1 MAERPGR
8 IALLALA
15 ALALALAP
23 AMAAAQ
29 TANPAPSGRA
39 RYEAC
44 IARTNSDAQG
54 ALEEAVQ
61 WRDSGGGAP
70 ARHCAAIALI
80 RMGKFADAAAELD
93 ALADALDKTNARLRP
108 AVLDQAGQAWMR
120 ADQPDKALA
129 SFSRAIEAKPGD
141 VELLIDRA
149 LAYAAKGGYW
159 DAVDDLNAAADLAP
173 KRADIYT
180 FRASAYRYL
189 GALDLAK
196 TDLERAL
203 ALAPD
208 NPVALLE
215 RGIVRRLS
223 GDAAGARADWL
234 KVVTLAPKTPA
245 ARAAQT
251 NLERLDV
258 NPDQ

>member
-1 MAERPGR
+1 MAERPGKTGLAWA
-8 IALLALA
+8 AL
-15 ALALALAP
+15 LALALAP
-23 AMAAAQ
+23 MTAAGQSA
-29 TANPAPSGRA
+29 APAPSGKA

-44 IARTNSDAQG
+44 IARADSDAQG
-54 ALEEAVQ
+54 ALEEAVR

-93 ALADALDKTNARLRP
+93 ALADALDPGNARLRP
-108 AVLDQAGQAWMR
+108 AVLDQAGQAWLR
-120 ADQPDKALA
+120 ADRPDKALA
-129 SFSRAIEAKPGD
+129 SFNRAVAAKPGD

-180 FRASAYRYL
+180 YRASAYRYL
-189 GALDLAK
+189 GVLDLAA

-208 NPVALLE
+208 SPVALLE

-223 GDAAGARADWL
+223 GDDAGARADWL
-234 KVVTLAPKTPA
+234 KVIALAPKTPA
-245 ARAAQT
+245 ARAART
-251 NLERLDV
+251 NIERLDV
-258 NPDQ
+258 NPD